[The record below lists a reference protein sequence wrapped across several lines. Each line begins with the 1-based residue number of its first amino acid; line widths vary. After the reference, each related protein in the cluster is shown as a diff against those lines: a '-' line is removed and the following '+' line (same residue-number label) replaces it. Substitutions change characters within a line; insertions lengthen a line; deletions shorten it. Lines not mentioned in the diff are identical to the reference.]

1 MRKFVS
7 ALVLVTVVACVLA
20 TVSLAGSGKTTV
32 WSAKLTVAQEVP
44 KQVVKDTAANGL
56 FSGTLT
62 GNALTY
68 KLTFSKLTGAA
79 MYAHIHVGAMG
90 VAGNVLVPLC
100 SAATGSSTSTG
111 AAHPCHSPVTGVVN
125 VTAAMRKDFTKHLLY
140 VNVHTA
146 KNPNGEIRGQLGS

>member
-1 MRKFVS
+1 MRKFIS
-7 ALVLVTVVACVLA
+7 SLVLAAVVAGVLTA
-20 TVSLAGSGKTTV
+20 VSFAGGKTTV
-32 WSAKLTVAQEVP
+32 WTAKLTVAQEVP

-56 FSGTLT
+56 FTGTLT

-68 KLTFSKLTGAA
+68 KLTFSKLSGAA
-79 MYAHIHVGAMG
+79 MYAHIHIGKVG
-90 VAGNVLVPLC
+90 VAGNVLVALC
-100 SAATGSSTSTG
+100 SAATGSSGSTN
-111 AAHPCHSPVTGVVN
+111 AAHPCDSPVTGVVN